1 MITSTPAYS
10 GRTVVPYTFNGLNLM
25 AIKHEEDM
33 WLTGEDIGRALEYVE
48 PRIAIQ
54 KLFKRNQNE
63 LKKYS
68 CVTKLVTQTPENDL
82 AIIEN
87 GVATPPAKS
96 DYEENATG
104 QRRSVRIFNEEGVM
118 ILTMLSS
125 QPKAADFRAWA
136 VTILKA
142 YRHGNLVLANPLARE
157 RLLET
162 CIKES
167 RFGSPAA
174 VQMLI
179 EHFGFPPSLRRDIN
193 RDIVRRA
200 SRLPAKEPEL
210 LDWFLDTFLPR
221 LRDEIE
227 GTPGEILAGIRSRP
241 PYYTNWGE
249 MAVEGALWC
258 LRHRP
263 SDLFTFI
270 CPLAET
276 EGVETDISSQLFTRW
291 LSYNSARLKS
301 GGWARVEHSRTQ
313 GWNVFRLM
321 LVDGTGVRHG

>member
-1 MITSTPAYS
+1 M
-10 GRTVVPYTFNGLNLM
+10 
-25 AIKHEEDM
+25 
-33 WLTGEDIGRALEYVE
+33 ALEYID
-48 PRIAIQ
+48 PRDAIK
-54 KLFKRNQNE
+54 KLYRRNIKE
-63 LKKYS
+63 LRQYS
-68 CVTKLVTQTPENDL
+68 TLVKLPVSYGHAGTLEGENVQ
-82 AIIEN
+82 E
-87 GVATPPAKS
+87 TPPCGDNLSPHGGEIDSKTGHAGTLEGY
-96 DYEENATG
+96 DDDENKAAIAEINPEGET
-104 QRRSVRIFNEEGVM
+104 RLRSVRIFNEEGVM

-125 QPKAADFRAWA
+125 QPKAAEFRAWA
-136 VTILKA
+136 VKILKA

-157 RLLET
+157 HLLET

-174 VQMLI
+174 VHVLI
-179 EHFGFPPSLRRDIN
+179 EHFGFPATLRRDIN
-193 RDIVRRA
+193 RDLIRRA

-227 GTPGEILAGIRSRP
+227 GTPGEILAGIRNRP

-263 SDLFTFI
+263 SDLFTFV
-270 CPLAET
+270 CPLAEA

-321 LVDGTGVRHG
+321 LVDGTGVHHG